1 MQTSSASRRA
11 GEARFGITK
20 KDVPRLAS
28 RRMFRMACL
37 FFILYAAG
45 AGIEAQTQPA
55 PNLMPLPAGFQLG
68 TESLP
73 VDGTFSL
80 ALVGHSEPR
89 LERAAQRFLRHLSRQ
104 TGIPMNTKPGDAAKA
119 TLIIRTE
126 HASKEIQEPGEDESY
141 DLEVHASGAKLTAA
155 TPLGALNGLQTFLQL
170 VAATPK
176 GFAAPGITIRDKPR
190 FVWRGLMIDSS
201 RHFMH
206 VDVLK
211 RNLDGMSAVKLNVL
225 HWHLSDNQGFR
236 VESKRF
242 PKLQE
247 LGSDGLYYT
256 QEEIRDVIA
265 FGRDRGI
272 RVMPEFDMPG
282 HTTAMFVGYPE
293 LASAPGPYTIEREW
307 GVFDPAIDPTQE
319 STYKFLSEFIAE
331 MARLFPDPYFHI
343 GGDEVN
349 GKQWN
354 ANPRIQEFMRAHG
367 LKNNADLQA
376 YFNKRLQEIVAR
388 NRKIMVGWDEVLH
401 PDLPKS
407 IVVQS
412 WRGQQSLADAASQ
425 GYRGLLS
432 HGYYLDLIWA
442 AAQHYAADPLAGAAA
457 NLTPEQQ
464 KLILG
469 GEACMWAEYVSA
481 DTVDSRIWPRVAAV
495 AERLWS
501 PQSAQDVNAM
511 YARLEEV
518 SRRLDWLGLAHNSS
532 YEPMLRR
539 IAGRKDV
546 AALRVLADV
555 VEPVKGYARGEL
567 AAARPTSADP
577 LIRLVDAA
585 RPESDTARR
594 FAGLVDA
601 YLADASRS
609 SKTSVQIC
617 KLLTAWRDQHADLQ
631 PLFDNSFL
639 LKEAQPLS
647 EDLSA
652 LADAGLDALAA
663 LDRGERLPD
672 AWKTAQLA
680 TVERAKKPKAQL
692 LLMVAASVQKLI
704 EASSRG
710 AAATAH

>member
-1 MQTSSASRRA
+1 MQIPSASRRA

-20 KDVPRLAS
+20 KDAPPLAS

-37 FFILYAAG
+37 FFILSGVG
-45 AGIEAQTQPA
+45 AGIEAQTQPV
-55 PNLMPLPAGFQLG
+55 PNLMPLPASFQLG

-119 TLIIRTE
+119 TLVIRTE

-141 DLEVHASGAKLTAA
+141 DLEVRASGAKLTAA

-176 GFAAPGITIRDKPR
+176 GFAAPGITIHDKPR

-201 RHFMH
+201 RHF
-206 VDVLK
+206 VPLDVLK

-256 QEEIRDVIA
+256 QEEIRNVIA
-265 FGRDRGI
+265 FARDRGI

-319 STYKFLSEFIAE
+319 NTYKFLSEFIAE
-331 MARLFPDPYFHI
+331 MARLFTDPYFHI

-354 ANPRIQEFMRAHG
+354 ANSKIQEFMRAHG

-376 YFNKRLQEIVAR
+376 YFNKRLQEIVSR

-432 HGYYLDLIWA
+432 HGYYLDLIWP
-442 AAQHYAADPLAGAAA
+442 AAQHYAADPLADAAA

-481 DTVDSRIWPRVAAV
+481 ETVDSRIWPRVAAV

-501 PQSAQDVNAM
+501 PQSAQDVNSM

-518 SRRLDWLGLAHNSS
+518 SRRLDWLGLTHNSS

-609 SKTSVQIC
+609 SKTSVQIR
-617 KLLTAWRDQHADLQ
+617 KLLTAWRNQHADLQ

-652 LADAGLDALAA
+652 LADVGLDALAA

>member
-1 MQTSSASRRA
+1 MQIPSASRRA

-20 KDVPRLAS
+20 KDAPPLAS

-45 AGIEAQTQPA
+45 AGVEAQTQPM
-55 PNLMPLPAGFQLG
+55 PNLMPLPASFQLG

-119 TLIIRTE
+119 TLIIRIE

-141 DLEVHASGAKLTAA
+141 DLELRASGAKLAAA
-155 TPLGALNGLQTFLQL
+155 TPLGALNGWQPFLQL
-170 VAATPK
+170 VGATRR
-176 GFAAPGITIRDKPR
+176 GLAGPGIPIRDMPP

-242 PKLQE
+242 PKLQG

-265 FGRDRGI
+265 FARDRGI

-319 STYKFLSEFIAE
+319 NTYKFLSEFIAE
-331 MARLFPDPYFHI
+331 MARLFTDPYFHI

-354 ANPRIQEFMRAHG
+354 ANSKIQEFMRAHG

-376 YFNKRLQEIVAR
+376 YFNKRLQEIVSR

-432 HGYYLDLIWA
+432 HGYYLDLIWP
-442 AAQHYAADPLAGAAA
+442 AAQHYAADP
-457 NLTPEQQ
+457 
-464 KLILG
+464 
-469 GEACMWAEYVSA
+469 
-481 DTVDSRIWPRVAAV
+481 
-495 AERLWS
+495 
-501 PQSAQDVNAM
+501 
-511 YARLEEV
+511 
-518 SRRLDWLGLAHNSS
+518 
-532 YEPMLRR
+532 
-539 IAGRKDV
+539 
-546 AALRVLADV
+546 LADV

-609 SKTSVQIC
+609 SKTSVQIR

-663 LDRGERLPD
+663 LRPGERRP
-672 AWKTAQLA
+672 
-680 TVERAKKPKAQL
+680 
-692 LLMVAASVQKLI
+692 
-704 EASSRG
+704 
-710 AAATAH
+710 H